1 MTFLVT
7 LTFGFVLPVEMS
19 GCLDHL
25 ADVLAQIKMKTCN
38 HSIFETWT
46 FYIGFNGHVP
56 DEYFPDVI
64 EKTRLYL
71 NLTISILWWYAK
83 LQYCLSSSFRAK
95 CNKPFH
101 KIMLQTVGI
110 LYW

>member
-7 LTFGFVLPVEMS
+7 LTFGFVLPLEMS

-25 ADVLAQIKMKTCN
+25 ADILPAIKIKTCYP
-38 HSIFETWT
+38 SILETWT

-64 EKTRLYL
+64 EENRLYL
-71 NLTISILWWYAK
+71 NLTISIL
-83 LQYCLSSSFRAK
+83 
-95 CNKPFH
+95 
-101 KIMLQTVGI
+101 
-110 LYW
+110 